1 LWRVVIA
8 GSASAVGNFLKRVY
22 NSRLCAPALAIGA
35 SALIFREPARV
46 PRRVRALRRHSPIAF
61 STSFVSGEDT
71 MPIYA
76 YRCDACGHAK
86 DVLQK
91 MSDAPLTDCPACG
104 APAFK
109 KQLTAAGFQLKG
121 SGWYVTDFR
130 GGSGGTSAA
139 GTSAKT
145 DAAAP
150 ASAPA
155 ASSESASS
163 AASAAPAASGGCGT
177 SCACH

>member
-1 LWRVVIA
+1 
-8 GSASAVGNFLKRVY
+8 
-22 NSRLCAPALAIGA
+22 
-35 SALIFREPARV
+35 
-46 PRRVRALRRHSPIAF
+46 
-61 STSFVSGEDT
+61 

-91 MSDAPLTDCPACG
+91 MSDAPLTDCPACN

-130 GGSGGTSAA
+130 GGSGGTSA
-139 GTSAKT
+139 TSTAAKADST
-145 DAAAP
+145 ASGDAAAP
-150 ASAPA
+150 ASA
-155 ASSESASS
+155 ASDSGT
-163 AASAAPAASGGCGT
+163 ASAGAAASGGCGA